1 MRACDYCQLISPPPL
16 TVHHHLI
23 MLARYRLPRDQRAIV
38 AAVTNQAVSAVLEK
52 FVASRS
58 YQALLDPCPGKVAS
72 VFAAASPA
80 AEEAVGISFFFL
92 GNRDNF
98 CDRFPEFERCV
109 ILINPNLQEHS
120 TTEAFIRNL
129 FGFASAYV
137 FTLTRPL
144 LHVDV

>member
-58 YQALLDPCPGKVAS
+58 YRALLDPCPGKVAS

-109 ILINPNLQEHS
+109 ILIKPSQ
-120 TTEAFIRNL
+120 
-129 FGFASAYV
+129 
-137 FTLTRPL
+137 LTRAQHPRGVYPQL
-144 LHVDV
+144 IWLCQRLCSHTHPPTAAR